1 MSLSSQVI
9 EELER
14 EFLPLRQKIHDI
26 REYL

>member
-1 MSLSSQVI
+1 MSLSSQII

>member
-1 MSLSSQVI
+1 MSISSQII

-14 EFLPLRQKIHDI
+14 EFLPLRQKIHDL